1 MGQMRFTYC
10 HQTEQARNAE
20 SSNLGRYWPIVI
32 GRSGERYAAAFDWV
46 ASPFEREREGE
57 GRDLLRQMTRVAL
70 EPLTLV
76 LSPSPRGEATECV
89 SGIKFEMDL
98 IT

>member
-1 MGQMRFTYC
+1 MRFTYC

-20 SSNLGRYWPIVI
+20 SSNLGSTGQLSLDVQANDTQLRSI
-32 GRSGERYAAAFDWV
+32 G
-46 ASPFEREREGE
+46 SPLPSKGRGEGE

>member
-1 MGQMRFTYC
+1 MERMRFTC
-10 HQTEQARNAE
+10 SSGMLQARHGE
-20 SSNLGRYWPIVI
+20 CSNLGSAGQLSLDVQANDTQLRSVGSPLPSK
-32 GRSGERYAAAFDWV
+32 GRG
-46 ASPFEREREGE
+46 EGE

-89 SGIKFEMDL
+89 SGIKPEMDPP
-98 IT
+98 T

>member
-1 MGQMRFTYC
+1 MRFTCC
-10 HQTEQARNAE
+10 HQTEQARHAE
-20 SSNLGRYWPIVI
+20 CSNLGSAGQLSLDVQANDTQLRSIESPLSSK
-32 GRSGERYAAAFDWV
+32 GR
-46 ASPFEREREGE
+46 GE

-98 IT
+98 TT

>member
-1 MGQMRFTYC
+1 MPNVATSVVLANC
-10 HQTEQARNAE
+10 HWTFRRTIR
-20 SSNLGRYWPIVI
+20 SYVRLGRLSLRK
-32 GRSGERYAAAFDWV
+32 GRE
-46 ASPFEREREGE
+46 EGE

-89 SGIKFEMDL
+89 SGIKPEMV
-98 IT
+98 